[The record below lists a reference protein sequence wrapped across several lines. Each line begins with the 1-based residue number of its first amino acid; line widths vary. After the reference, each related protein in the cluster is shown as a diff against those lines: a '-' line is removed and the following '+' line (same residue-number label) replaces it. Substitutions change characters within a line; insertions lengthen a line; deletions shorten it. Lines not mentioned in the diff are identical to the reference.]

1 MYMLKRLMHQ
11 AMMRWTMHLQWMVQ
25 KQFLNRILH
34 FLFVRIPAVLFNFV
48 DCSFGFM
55 QMEKSEIVE
64 KKHPFR
70 MFLRIRPQK
79 NGKMEPTEYLHPQD
93 SKTLKVTVP
102 EDSQVFLMDMR
113 HGQNYKKGRIEA
125 EFEYQDI
132 FLPASTQVDLGVQS
146 ENQEQV
152 FDTTTKPLLDGF
164 LQGNSCLI
172 MAYGVT
178 GSGKTYTVLGPGE

>member
-1 MYMLKRLMHQ
+1 
-11 AMMRWTMHLQWMVQ
+11 
-25 KQFLNRILH
+25 
-34 FLFVRIPAVLFNFV
+34 
-48 DCSFGFM
+48 M

-113 HGQNYKKGRIEA
+113 HG
-125 EFEYQDI
+125 
-132 FLPASTQVDLGVQS
+132 
-146 ENQEQV
+146 
-152 FDTTTKPLLDGF
+152 
-164 LQGNSCLI
+164 
-172 MAYGVT
+172 
-178 GSGKTYTVLGPGE
+178 